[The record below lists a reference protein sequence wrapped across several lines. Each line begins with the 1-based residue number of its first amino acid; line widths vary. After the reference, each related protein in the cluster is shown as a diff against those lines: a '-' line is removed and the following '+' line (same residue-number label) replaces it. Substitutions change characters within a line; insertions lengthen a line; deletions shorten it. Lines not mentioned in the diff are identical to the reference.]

1 MLKSQAHSCSNIMP
15 IGKIPLIP
23 HLQERKTH
31 LMQLSIS
38 SPTML
43 WMQLP
48 GKNMLW
54 VFPFLCNLPSLL
66 SINMTLEIVS

>member
-15 IGKIPLIP
+15 IGKIP
-23 HLQERKTH
+23 ERKTH